1 MILRIFRGLLLAIVA
16 VALLGLAYTFL
27 IFNTYAPSDGEAQ
40 VDTTLVK
47 YYGDSYDEARSA
59 FHKAIKD
66 LSDDYQ
72 DIECKSIKVPS
83 KVDTALYVDMCY
95 IPPKGENKKLV
106 IMTSGLHG
114 VEGYTGSALQL
125 LFLEKMKKMEGIN
138 DMGFLFIHAMNPY
151 GFKYHRKA
159 TENNVDL
166 NRNCM
171 LTSEQFDTEN
181 EGFTQIYDMLTPSGK
196 VGVNSI
202 WNRSF
207 HLVAINQIIK
217 KGMPVLRQAALQGQY
232 EYPEGIYYGSKDYE
246 PQVKSVMPVI
256 KEYINRYPIV
266 LNVDLHTGYGERGQ
280 LHLFIDRPKEKV
292 VEQGIESIFEG
303 QKIDW
308 SEGADFYTING
319 EYVGLVAAQADS
331 ALVIPMLMEFGT
343 MNSQE
348 TFGSLKSI
356 HIMICENQG
365 FNNGFK
371 NAKSEKKIKS
381 DMVELYAPRSEA
393 WRSETIRKGEMSMEM
408 MMERFI
414 AF

>member
-1 MILRIFRGLLLAIVA
+1 MLKRILGGLLLIVIVA
-16 VALLGLAYTFL
+16 FIGGISYSYL

-40 VDTTLVK
+40 VDTALLT
-47 YYGDSYDEARSA
+47 YYSQDYDQARYKFKEATSA
-59 FHKAIKD
+59 LF
-66 LSDDYQ
+66 SSFSEM
-72 DIECKSIKVPS
+72 ECQSIKVPS
-83 KVDTALYVDMCY
+83 KVDTGLYVDLCY
-95 IPPKGENKKLV
+95 IPPKGKSQKLL

-125 LFLEKMKKMEGIN
+125 MFLNALQQKEGIE

-171 LTSEQFDTEN
+171 LTPEQFESKNT
-181 EGFTQIYDMLTPSGK
+181 GFGKLYDMLTPSGK
-196 VGVNSI
+196 VNVNSL

-207 HLVAINQIIK
+207 HLVAIEKIIK
-217 KGMPVLRQAALQGQY
+217 ESMPVLRQAALQGQY
-232 EYPEGIYYGSKDYE
+232 DYQEGIYYGSKDYE
-246 PQVKSVMPVI
+246 PQIKTVMPLV
-256 KEYINRYPIV
+256 KEYINRYPTV
-266 LNVDLHTGYGERGQ
+266 LNVDLHTGYGGRGE
-280 LHLFIDRPKEKV
+280 LHLFIDRPEDPI

-303 QKIDW
+303 QRIDW

-319 EYVGLVAAQADS
+319 EYIGLIAAQADS
-331 ALVIPMLMEFGT
+331 ALVIPMLIEFGT

-356 HIMICENQG
+356 HTMICENQG

-371 NAKSEKKIKS
+371 NAKSEAKVKS
-381 DMVELYAPRSEA
+381 DMLELYCPTSEA
-393 WRSETIRKGEMSMEM
+393 WRSETLRKGENSLELM
-408 MMERFI
+408 MASFI

>member
-1 MILRIFRGLLLAIVA
+1 MLKRILGGLLVLIIVS
-16 VALLGLAYTFL
+16 LIGFTSYSYL
-27 IFNTYAPSDGEAQ
+27 IFNTYAPSDGEVQ
-40 VDTTLVK
+40 VDRSLLE
-47 YYGDSYDEARSA
+47 YYSENYDQARVAFKDATEA
-59 FHKAIKD
+59 
-66 LSDDYQ
+66 LSSTFAK
-72 DIECKSIKVPS
+72 IEHQSIKVPS

-95 IPPKGENKKLV
+95 IPPQGETRKLV

-125 LFLEKMKKMEGIN
+125 MFLEKMKTMEGIE

-171 LTSEQFDTEN
+171 LTPVQFNTEN
-181 EGFTQIYDMLTPSGK
+181 EGFGQLYDMLTPAGE
-196 VGVNSI
+196 VAINSL

-207 HLVAINQIIK
+207 HLVAIEKIIQK
-217 KGMPVLRQAALQGQY
+217 SMPVLRQAALQGQY
-232 EYPEGIYYGSKDYE
+232 DYPEGIYYGSKDYE
-246 PQVKSVMPVI
+246 PQITSVMPKI
-256 KEYINRYPIV
+256 KKYINQYPTV
-266 LNVDLHTGYGERGQ
+266 LNVDLHTGYGKRGQ
-280 LHLFIDRPKEKV
+280 LHLFIDRPEEKV
-292 VEQGIESIFEG
+292 VEQGIERIFEG

-319 EYVGLVAAQADS
+319 EYIGLVAAQADS

-371 NAKSEKKIKS
+371 NARSEKKVKS
-381 DMVELYAPRSEA
+381 DMMELYAPTSEV
-393 WRSETIRKGEMSMEM
+393 WRSETIRKGEKSMAM